1 MINWQREF
9 NRFCPSIR
17 VFAASG
23 ESQEERD
30 YYLNFIVPNHTF
42 EAVITSPETLEKY
55 LPKFKN
61 VKWDYIII
69 DEGHKIKNIKS
80 NVSQNVR
87 AIKCDRKLLLTGTP
101 IQNNLEEL
109 YALFNF
115 LMPNIFKDSDDFDRI
130 YAYLT
135 IDSTNQ

>member
-1 MINWQREF
+1 
-9 NRFCPSIR
+9 
-17 VFAASG
+17 
-23 ESQEERD
+23 
-30 YYLNFIVPNHTF
+30 
-42 EAVITSPETLEKY
+42 